1 MHSRKFLTMILSLI
15 VLFVFSLHSF
25 NFEAFGAGY
34 FKDNPNADYEIEEDE
49 DDEDDEDYEDEDE
62 DDELPSSR
70 QTPSQTSNNGANYW
84 KNRGIK
90 PEQKSTDANK
100 VIASYKLNATDNR
113 ILREKHKSAG
123 NSSIGKREQSQRY
136 SRIFTLYPYDYLAA
150 YNVALLNFEMT
161 RYSTALEWIDKSL
174 AVYPDYIP
182 AKRLK
187 PKIEGAFKKNR

>member
-34 FKDNPNADYEIEEDE
+34 FKDNPNVDYEIEEDE
-49 DDEDDEDYEDEDE
+49 DDEDDEDYEDEDEDE

-187 PKIEGAFKKNR
+187 PKIDTKRV